1 MLCALGALRDTV
13 PCVRRTVT
21 KYFVSGLCMGAADL
35 VPGVSGGT
43 VALLF
48 GVYENLLKQIS
59 KIFTILTLLARFNFK
74 SARKEL
80 RNVDWQFLCSL
91 GIGIG
96 IAVVT
101 LAAWLSNQI
110 EDHPVQLSAIFFGLI
125 VGSVLL
131 TKREIKTW
139 DWARALWF
147 ILGAVAAFVVVGY
160 SSESVSDP
168 SSIIVISAGAVAIC
182 AMILPGISG
191 SFILLAFGFYDHLLG
206 AVKDFNVP
214 VLLNYGI
221 GAGIGLALFARG
233 LSWLLRVHREKTLAL
248 LIGLMAGS
256 LRVLWPWPSGDIG
269 LENAALGRPV
279 TSEVLGAATLSIIAL
294 AAVFILTTI
303 SRRFE

>member
-1 MLCALGALRDTV
+1 
-13 PCVRRTVT
+13 
-21 KYFVSGLCMGAADL
+21 
-35 VPGVSGGT
+35 
-43 VALLF
+43 
-48 GVYENLLKQIS
+48 
-59 KIFTILTLLARFNFK
+59 
-74 SARKEL
+74 
-80 RNVDWQFLCSL
+80 
-91 GIGIG
+91 
-96 IAVVT
+96 VT
-101 LAAWLSNQI
+101 LAAWLSRQI
-110 EDHPVQLSAIFFGLI
+110 ENHPVQLSAIFFGLI

-139 DWARALWF
+139 DWVRVLWF

-206 AVKDFNVP
+206 AVKDFNVA

-256 LRVLWPWPSGDIG
+256 LRVLWPWPSGNG
-269 LENAALGRPV
+269 LENATLGRPV
-279 TSEVLGAATLSIIAL
+279 TSEVLGAATLSIVAL